1 MYKTENLT
9 VNAGNL
15 APGLA
20 VAFDLVI
27 KSRWCKITA
36 LKIVQLTVGDMDIM
50 FEVWESTAAQGDPA
64 NRANLYQQ
72 PIMRPIT
79 VTAVQGA
86 QYGESFAGNP
96 IPYFDRDDPEV
107 TPSYRLHCRLVNN
120 GGGFLS
126 DFSVSLTIADIGE
139 NA

>member
-9 VNAGNL
+9 VNSGNL

-27 KSRWCKITA
+27 KSRWCKIVA
-36 LKIVQLTVGDMDIM
+36 LKIVQLTVGNMDIM
-50 FEVWESTAAQGDPA
+50 FQVWESTTAQADPA

-79 VTAVQGA
+79 VTALQGA
-86 QYGESFAGNP
+86 QYGESLQKP
-96 IPYFDRDDPEV
+96 EPYFDRDAPAV

-120 GGGFLS
+120 GGGTLS
-126 DFSVSLTIADIGE
+126 DFAVSLTIADIGE
-139 NA
+139 NV